1 MIAALPD
8 AYYPV
13 QRYFRISSPTYAA
26 GLGACDYYRPQ
37 PRSDAADAPVVE
49 VRGDARLRSRG
60 CYGISFHIR
69 WWVTRRLFR
78 FLVLDR
84 AAERAMIVLGYVS
97 HNEGRTSKGDIVA
110 LLGKMNFELALPPL
124 PRVVCLQRGDFGA
137 LVDVLADG
145 LGIEIILSAED
156 RQGLDVVIDQLLI
169 RYPNASVSNPD
180 SPPRT

>member
-1 MIAALPD
+1 
-8 AYYPV
+8 
-13 QRYFRISSPTYAA
+13 
-26 GLGACDYYRPQ
+26 
-37 PRSDAADAPVVE
+37 
-49 VRGDARLRSRG
+49 
-60 CYGISFHIR
+60 
-69 WWVTRRLFR
+69 VTRRLFR